1 MGISKTFHHVVS
13 HFFSKYFHIHFCNFS
28 SKYVVAVARNSISLN
43 FIWGTTRHYA
53 ITQTRKPVM
62 MEEERLV

>member
-1 MGISKTFHHVVS
+1 MKQEIPSESEFHLRH
-13 HFFSKYFHIHFCNFS
+13 Y
-28 SKYVVAVARNSISLN
+28 A
-43 FIWGTTRHYA
+43 RHYA